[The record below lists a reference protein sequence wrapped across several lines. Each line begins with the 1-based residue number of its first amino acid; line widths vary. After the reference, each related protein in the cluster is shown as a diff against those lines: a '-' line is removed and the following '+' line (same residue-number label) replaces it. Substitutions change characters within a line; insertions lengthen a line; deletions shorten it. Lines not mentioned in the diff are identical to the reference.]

1 MATVNVLMDLKNQKY
16 TLCISQKKPTMDPH
30 WFLCE
35 SRSGSP
41 SASIQ
46 SCLKVQKECL
56 TKLTLKNKIC
66 FITFTIFSLKI
77 DQKLIFI
84 LFFQEVSHNVDPDQ
98 NPCYKLFVKK
108 VNLLERSCHLHQN
121 SVKQHEPIHFFRAN
135 YFFANFLWH
144 SESEVFYFLLLSEEQ
159 L

>member
-16 TLCISQKKPTMDPH
+16 TLRISQKKPTMDPH
-30 WFLCE
+30 WLLCE

-84 LFFQEVSHNVDPDQ
+84 LFFQEVSHNVEPDQ

-108 VNLLERSCHLHQN
+108 VNLLERSRHLHQH
-121 SVKQHEPIHFFRAN
+121 SVIQQEQIHFFSAI
-135 YFFANFLWH
+135 FATM
-144 SESEVFYFLLLSEEQ
+144 LSNCG
-159 L
+159 